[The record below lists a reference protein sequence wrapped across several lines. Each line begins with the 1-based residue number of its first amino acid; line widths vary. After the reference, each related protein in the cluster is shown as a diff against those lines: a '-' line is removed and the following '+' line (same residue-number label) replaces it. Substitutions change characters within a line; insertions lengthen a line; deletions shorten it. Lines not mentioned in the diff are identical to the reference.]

1 MIEPGKNG
9 RRSGSVAK
17 GRCEAARFAKN
28 RRPLARW
35 ILTAASGRLGL
46 NDGLEGVA
54 PGGGDQS
61 TWRVVADRPTQPSC
75 GTSAGR
81 CRAGGWWPPLGAQL
95 AAANH

>member
-1 MIEPGKNG
+1 M
-9 RRSGSVAK
+9 
-17 GRCEAARFAKN
+17 
-28 RRPLARW
+28 
-35 ILTAASGRLGL
+35 TAASGRLGL